1 MPKPKKIQYSGESK
15 VINAI
20 VNIANWLLD
29 NYYELPV
36 ASANVLGGI
45 KIGNRLSID
54 ANGVLS
60 ADDQSYTL
68 PIAGANNLGGVK
80 VGENLSIDANGVL
93 SADASPIGDVNI
105 TDPTDGQILKYD
117 SQDSEWKNGDI
128 PKATTN
134 QLGLVKVGSGLSVY
148 NGILSADNQVFN
160 YGRAYLNAAF
170 TTGWNTHSNPIYIYE
185 PGLYFISV
193 AADYGSTVS
202 SGEIGVRVRV
212 GISGSSE
219 THGETRRTVADP
231 ANERE
236 YINTF
241 VVVELT
247 ADTSVIYAECYAGT
261 SEYIKKGKVYLSC
274 IKLN

>member
-29 NYYELPV
+29 NYYELPI
-36 ASANVLGGI
+36 ASSSVLGGI
-45 KIGNRLSID
+45 KIGSRLSID

-105 TDPTDGQILKYD
+105 TNPTDGQVLKYD
-117 SQDSEWKNGDI
+117 SQNSEWKNDNI
-128 PKATTN
+128 PAATTN
-134 QLGLVKVGSGLSVY
+134 SLGLVKVGNGLSVY

-160 YGRAYLNAAF
+160 FGKVKNATF
-170 TTGWNTHSNPIYIYE
+170 TNGWGSIGDPIYIYD
-185 PGLYFISV
+185 PGLYLVGAS
-193 AADYGSTVS
+193 ADYGGTIS
-202 SGEIGVRVRV
+202 SGEIGIRIRV
-212 GISGSSE
+212 GVSGSSSIY
-219 THGETRRTVADP
+219 GEVRKTVSDP
-231 ANERE
+231 ANENE

-247 ADTSVIYAECYAGT
+247 ASTSTVSCDCYAGT
-261 SEYIKKGKVYLSC
+261 SEYIKKGIVSHFA
-274 IKLN
+274 IKL